1 MDRWRRLGPEAL
13 PPAAAVARPLELLER
28 AADGPVLSWSTVTAP
43 ALVLGRAATEPYVDR
58 EAARAAGIEVLRR
71 RSGGGPV
78 LWDAGLLA
86 LDVVLPRG
94 HRLAGDDVVAAYR
107 WIGEALAGA
116 LRTLGVSGVAVLS
129 PAEARADP
137 GRDGPAA
144 AACFGGRSPYEVL
157 AGGRKAVGL
166 SQARRREG
174 ALFQA
179 GILLGFDAG
188 GLARLLA
195 PAGPGRDALTAD
207 LAARA
212 GAPPGLD
219 APAVVAAV
227 EVELAAREGV
237 RAFTR

>member
-1 MDRWRRLGPEAL
+1 M
-13 PPAAAVARPLELLER
+13 
-28 AADGPVLSWSTVTAP
+28 TAP
-43 ALVLGRAATEPYVDR
+43 ALVLGRAATEPFVDR
-58 EAARAAGIEVLRR
+58 DAAAAAGVEVLRR

-107 WIGEALAGA
+107 WLGEALAGA
-116 LRTLGVSGVAVLS
+116 LRALGVPDVAVLS

-137 GRDGPAA
+137 GRDGSAA
-144 AACFGGRSPYEVL
+144 LACVGGRSPYEVT

-166 SQARRREG
+166 SQARRRQG

-179 GILLGFDAG
+179 GILLGLDVA

-195 PAGPGRDALTAD
+195 PAGRARDACAAD

-212 GAPPGLD
+212 GAPPGLE
-219 APAVVAAV
+219 AARIVEAV
-227 EVELAAREGV
+227 EAELGRRQGV
-237 RAFTR
+237 HPDPMA

>member
-1 MDRWRRLGPEAL
+1 
-13 PPAAAVARPLELLER
+13 
-28 AADGPVLSWSTVTAP
+28 VTAP

-58 EAARAAGIEVLRR
+58 DAARAAGVAVLRR

-107 WIGEALAGA
+107 WLGEALAGA
-116 LRTLGVSGVAVLS
+116 LRALGVLGVAVLS
-129 PAEARADP
+129 PAEARADR
-137 GRDGPAA
+137 GRGGPAA
-144 AACFGGRSPYEVL
+144 IACFGGRSPYEVL
-157 AGGRKAVGL
+157 AGGRKVVGL
-166 SQARRREG
+166 SQARRRQG

-179 GILLGFDAG
+179 GVLLGLDVE
-188 GLARLLA
+188 GLARLLG
-195 PAGPGRDALTAD
+195 PAGPGREAFAAD

-219 APAVVAAV
+219 AARVVATV
-227 EVELAAREGV
+227 EAELAAREGV
-237 RAFTR
+237 RASP

>member
-1 MDRWRRLGPEAL
+1 M
-13 PPAAAVARPLELLER
+13 
-28 AADGPVLSWSTVTAP
+28 
-43 ALVLGRAATEPYVDR
+43 LGRAATEPHVDR
-58 EAARAAGIEVLRR
+58 DAARAAGVEVLRR

-94 HRLAGDDVVAAYR
+94 HRLAGEDVVAAYR
-107 WIGEALAGA
+107 WLGEAVAGA
-116 LRTLGVSGVAVLS
+116 LRALGVPDVAVLS

-157 AGGRKAVGL
+157 AGGRKVVGL
-166 SQARRREG
+166 SQARRRQG

-179 GILLGFDAG
+179 GILLGLDVA
-188 GLARLLA
+188 GLAGLLT
-195 PAGPGRDALTAD
+195 PAGPERDAFAAD

-212 GAPPGLD
+212 GALPGPD
-219 APAVVAAV
+219 APSVIAAV
-227 EVELAAREGV
+227 EAELAAREGV
-237 RAFTR
+237 RVAT